1 VAVKTLALS
10 GGDLVIGPGGLQL
23 VSGAAKIR
31 QDLALALSEEY
42 GTDPYHPEWG
52 SVLPR
57 YVGQPVDSDT
67 KLLVQAEVNRVVQ
80 QYMAGQQARL
90 SAATTSN
97 QATTMT
103 TSDVVRSMDG
113 IDVVVEYDFV
123 RILITLTTMSGQTL
137 NVTRTV
143 TQ

>member
-1 VAVKTLALS
+1 MKTFALS

-31 QDLALALSEEY
+31 QDLALALAEEY

-57 YVGQPVDSDT
+57 YVGRPVDSDT
-67 KLLVQAEVNRVVQ
+67 RLLVQAEVNRVVQ
-80 QYMAGQQARL
+80 QYMANQQSQL
-90 SAATTSN
+90 SAAFVN
-97 QATTMT
+97 GRATTMT
-103 TSDVVRSMDG
+103 TSDVIRSVDQ
-113 IDVVVEYDFV
+113 IDVTVSYDVVRV
-123 RILITLTTMSGQTL
+123 VVSLTTMSGQTL
-137 NVTRTV
+137 SLSRTV